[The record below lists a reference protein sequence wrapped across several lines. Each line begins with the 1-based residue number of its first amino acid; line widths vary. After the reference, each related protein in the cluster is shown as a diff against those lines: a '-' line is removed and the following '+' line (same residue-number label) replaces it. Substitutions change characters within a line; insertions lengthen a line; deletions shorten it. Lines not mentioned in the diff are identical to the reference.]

1 MISFGLLKGQVN
13 DMGVIEW
20 IKSRFS
26 EVAEDDESEP
36 LREFIYLDET
46 SVVSLLASLE
56 GEITESLITRSE
68 SVDRKLGKSKKGLS
82 YKGAGYN
89 RVNESETL
97 ERSGSE
103 TIQRSVIQSRFD
115 ELYESR
121 QNQLL
126 LPSEEGLDFED
137 VKRSEVIELDGY
149 VNVAESY
156 KVFKTIEYLS
166 NTFEDIEGFGE
177 SVEDIPREELEA
189 LSGFLSSLFGD
200 QIPVRIDAANYRMVE
215 NRIQHIQHLDSAEEG
230 EPISIVAYLNRD
242 SLWDDPLTV
251 FSDDTEFTIYGRVTT
266 DEVDWT
272 PLRLTRVLEEHFP
285 DQARQVNMALKTAL
299 LNLEKEGGK
308 SQISIGVEK
317 NLEELLSDLQKGLGN
332 RGYTLG
338 GTVLTSLTSDEMPPN
353 KEFEDYTEARN
364 ELEQVLDELDVDID
378 SDEKA
383 ELLWETITGEENHVQ
398 KKDGV
403 GFEIKPIG
411 VYW

>member
-26 EVAEDDESEP
+26 GEEENDGSET

-68 SVDRKLGKSKKGLS
+68 SVNRELGKSKKGLS
-82 YKGAGYN
+82 YKGTGYN

-121 QNQLL
+121 QDQLL
-126 LPSEEGLDFED
+126 LPSEEELDLED
-137 VKRSEVIELDGY
+137 VTRSEIIEFDGR

-156 KVFKTIEYLS
+156 RVFKIFEYLS
-166 NTFEDIEGFGE
+166 DTFDDVGELGE
-177 SVEDIPREELEA
+177 SIEDIPREELEA

-200 QIPVRIDAANYRMVE
+200 QVPVRIDAANYRIVE
-215 NRIQHIQHLDSAEEG
+215 DRIQHIQNLDSAEEG
-230 EPISIVAYLNRD
+230 EPLSVVAYLNRD

-251 FSDDTEFTIYGRVTT
+251 FSDNNEFSIYGRVITS
-266 DEVDWT
+266 EVDWT
-272 PLRLTRVLEEHFP
+272 PLRLTRVLEDHFP
-285 DQARQVNMALKTAL
+285 DQARQVNVALKTAL

-308 SQISIGVEK
+308 SQISLDVEK
-317 NLEELLSDLQKGLGN
+317 NFEELLADLQMNLEN
-332 RGYTLG
+332 RGYTLDDPEF
-338 GTVLTSLTSDEMPPN
+338 TSLTSDELPSN
-353 KEFEDYTEARN
+353 REFEDYTEARE
-364 ELEQVLDELDVDID
+364 ELEQVLDGLDIEVD
-378 SDEKA
+378 SDEQA
-383 ELLWETITGEENHVQ
+383 ELLWETITGEEDHVD
-398 KKDGV
+398 KKDNV
-403 GFEIKPIG
+403 EFEIKPIG